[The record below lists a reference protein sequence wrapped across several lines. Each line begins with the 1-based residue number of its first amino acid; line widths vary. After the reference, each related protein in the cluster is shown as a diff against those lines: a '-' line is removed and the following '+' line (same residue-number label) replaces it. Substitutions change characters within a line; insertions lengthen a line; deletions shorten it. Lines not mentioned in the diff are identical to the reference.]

1 MVTSFK
7 PVTKTGRKV
16 MKTIKLELTDNQY
29 KILSK
34 GNESIQ
40 SNIKKIINKSPQMKC
55 YESLDSLFGFLM
67 NKLMRTEDRSD
78 TVSLKDMYADYYS
91 YYLDNL
97 KNPRELIEG
106 RSWSNHFATKQQMR
120 GFLEDMDIVYTK
132 GRANASVFRFVKLV
146 EEITEDEEWEL

>member
-34 GNESIQ
+34 GSESIQ
-40 SNIKKIINKSPQMKC
+40 SNIKKILNKSPQIQSS
-55 YESLDSLFGFLM
+55 ESIDSLFGFLR
-67 NKLMRTEDRSD
+67 NKLIRTENPYDI
-78 TVSLKDMYADYYS
+78 VSLKDMYADYHS

-97 KNPRELIEG
+97 KNPRELNEG
-106 RSWSNHFATKQQMR
+106 RTWSNQFATKQQMR

-132 GRANASVFRFVKLV
+132 GRANVSVFRFVKLV

>member
-1 MVTSFK
+1 
-7 PVTKTGRKV
+7 

-34 GNESIQ
+34 GSESIQ
-40 SNIKKIINKSPQMKC
+40 SNIKKILNKSPQIQSS
-55 YESLDSLFGFLM
+55 ESIDSLFGFLR
-67 NKLMRTEDRSD
+67 NKLIRTENPYDI
-78 TVSLKDMYADYYS
+78 VSLKDMYADYYY

-97 KNPRELIEG
+97 KNPRELSEG

-132 GRANASVFRFVKLV
+132 GRANVSVFRFVKLV

>member
-16 MKTIKLELTDNQY
+16 MKTIKLELTDKQY
-29 KILSK
+29 NILSE

-40 SNIKKIINKSPQMKC
+40 SNIKKIINKSPQMQC
-55 YESLDSLFGFLM
+55 YGSVDSLFGFLR
-67 NKLMRTEDRSD
+67 NKLIRTEDRYD

-97 KNPRELIEG
+97 KNPRELSEG

-120 GFLEDMDIVYTK
+120 GFLEDMGIVYTK
-132 GRANASVFRFVKLV
+132 GRANVSVFRFVKLV

>member
-7 PVTKTGRKV
+7 PVTKIGRKV
-16 MKTIKLELTDNQY
+16 MKTIKLELTEDQY

-40 SNIKKIINKSPQMKC
+40 SNIKKILNKSPQIQS
-55 YESLDSLFGFLM
+55 YESIDSLFGFLQ
-67 NKLMRTEDRSD
+67 NKLMLTENPYDI
-78 TVSLKDMYADYYS
+78 VSLKDMYADYYS

-97 KNPRELIEG
+97 KNPRELSEG
-106 RSWSNHFATKQQMR
+106 RSWSNQFATKQQMR
-120 GFLEDMDIVYTK
+120 GFLEDMDIVYNK
-132 GRANASVFRFVKLV
+132 DRANASVFRFVKLV